1 MKLPKIELG
10 ALQEKVMGSKAYEFV
25 LTKILK
31 KEMPGSGSV
40 PVPSGPVRS
49 IGCGYGLKKVV
60 MIQILRD
67 GSQVTLE
74 KFNVIEKSQDSA
86 QLSAGIKHVLDS
98 GYDTGNVRV
107 SLRGQ
112 SAIVRFIQFPKMSAE
127 ELKGAIV
134 FEAENYIPFK
144 IDEVILDF
152 FILGDAA
159 QGSQGQTGDLM
170 DVLLIAIKKDEIY
183 PIVGEFQGADRQV
196 QFIDLDI
203 LSSLNTLEYFFNQE
217 FGGSIALI
225 DIGSEITSVCILRE
239 GKPRFI
245 RDISFG
251 GLDIA
256 KRIRRKLGMSLEDA
270 LKIFDMS
277 KAPSEEEREVL
288 REGYEN
294 LCADLKMTIDYYI
307 GEIAGAEKVTKLFL
321 SGGGDVAMIEA
332 VLKDMIDVGLE
343 KFDIVDLLQVGP
355 EVDKETLQKY
365 KQLLPVAMGLCLRS

>member
-1 MKLPKIELG
+1 MDQIRSS
-10 ALQEKVMGSKAYEFV
+10 QAYEFV

-31 KEMPGSGSV
+31 KEMPAGGAA
-40 PVPSGPVRS
+40 PVPSGPVRA

-60 MIQILRD
+60 MVQVLRD

-74 KFNVIEKSQDSA
+74 KFNILEKNQDSA
-86 QLSAGIKHVLDS
+86 QLSAQIKQILDS
-98 GYDTGNVRV
+98 GYGSENVRI

-112 SAIVRFIQFPKMSAE
+112 SAIVRFIQFPKMSAD

-152 FILGDAA
+152 FILGDAT
-159 QGSQGQTGDLM
+159 QGSQGQTGNLM

-183 PIVGEFQGADRQV
+183 PIVGEFQGAERQV

-203 LSSLNTLEYFFNQE
+203 LSSLNTLEYLFTEEFN
-217 FGGSIALI
+217 GSIALI
-225 DIGSEITSVCILRE
+225 DIGSEITSVCVLRE

-307 GEIAGAEKVTKLFL
+307 GEIAGAQKVTKLFL

-332 VLKDMIDVGLE
+332 VLKDMIDVE
-343 KFDIVDLLQVGP
+343 VKKFDIVDLLQIGP
-355 EVDKETLQKY
+355 EIDREMLQKY
-365 KQLLPVAMGLCLRS
+365 KQLLPVAMGLCLRT